1 MLASPAVMVDSSVFL
16 ALWSVFASCILTLL
30 LGTYTF
36 IHSFIHESRSVVSD
50 SLWPP
55 WTTQSVEFYRPEYWS
70 GYPFPSP
77 GDLPNPGIKPR
88 SPALQ
93 AGSLPAE
100 PQEKPLRTAISWRS
114 DHFIIMDTNIHYTF
128 LSLSLIIFLARKS
141 ACSELNMA
149 TPAFFWLVLAEYILL
164 HLFIFNL
171 CLYIQSGFLD
181 LLWHLFVLIG
191 VFRLLTNDFNVAGL
205 IATIGVTV
213 FCSLPLFLVFYSF
226 SATFWF

>member
-1 MLASPAVMVDSSVFL
+1 MKVAQL
-16 ALWSVFASCILTLL
+16 CLTLYDPHGL
-30 LGTYTF
+30 
-36 IHSFIHESRSVVSD
+36 HS
-50 SLWPP
+50 P
-55 WTTQSVEFYRPEYWS
+55 WN
-70 GYPFPSP
+70 SP
-77 GDLPNPGIKPR
+77 GQNTGVGSLSLLQGIFPTQGSNPGL
-88 SPALQ
+88 LQ
-93 AGSLPAE
+93 AGSLPVE
-100 PQEKPLRTAISWRS
+100 PQEKPLRTAISSWRS
-114 DHFIIMDTNIHYTF
+114 DPFIIMDTNIHYTF

-149 TPAFFWLVLAEYILL
+149 TPAFFWLVLAVYILL
-164 HLFIFNL
+164 HPFIFNL

-205 IATIGVTV
+205 IATIDVTV